1 MVGEGLSR
9 QEAEVSEVIFAV
21 TNMKGR
27 IRPRCFH
34 HVDLLF
40 FLQLLGP

>member
-9 QEAEVSEVIFAV
+9 QEAEVSAVIFAV

-27 IRPRCFH
+27 IRPRCWFIST
-34 HVDLLF
+34 
-40 FLQLLGP
+40 GPVLRVS